1 MTKTNGF
8 QPNLTAT
15 PKILEEPFKDGV
27 AAQDANCLWSCYY
40 SEDGEKV
47 QRPLVT
53 NVQAAPISA

>member
-8 QPNLTAT
+8 QPNMTAT

-47 QRPLVT
+47 QRPLVA